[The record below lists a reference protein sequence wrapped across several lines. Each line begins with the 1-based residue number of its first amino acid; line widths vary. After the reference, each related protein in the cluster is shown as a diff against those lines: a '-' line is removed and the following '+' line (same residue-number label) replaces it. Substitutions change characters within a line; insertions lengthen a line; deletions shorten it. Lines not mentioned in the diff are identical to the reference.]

1 MSKSAQPPESDDSV
15 PESDES
21 VRGSEFG
28 ARQPDYRLGE
38 AGDLVI
44 HAGPRQS
51 PRILSVPT
59 RHTAH
64 VIELAD
70 GDDLFASVVGL
81 LESLEVP
88 GLMVEFVA
96 GEFGRINYVYPAYGP
111 DAEHPMSFTSEF
123 HREDPAT
130 LNHASATVG
139 SRDGAAFCH
148 IHASWIT
155 EEGVTRGGHLL
166 PGTRVG
172 PTGMR
177 LRVFALTDAT
187 LLSETDPETGFSAFA
202 PVSAPTGPPTEEPA
216 DAVISRVRP
225 GELIDEAITSVCRE
239 AGFDSAEVRASLGST
254 TGAVFT
260 DATAPWPAVEFTH
273 LTGSIKG
280 ALGEDPRVR
289 FEAEVVDVAGDVHAG
304 VLAARANPVAVTF
317 ELFVLQA

>member
-51 PRILSVPT
+51 PRILSVPS
-59 RHTAH
+59 RHTAL

-96 GEFGRINYVYPAYGP
+96 GEFGRINYGYPAYGP

-130 LNHASATVG
+130 LNPASATVG
-139 SRDGAAFCH
+139 SRDGAAFCP

-155 EEGVTRGGHLL
+155 
-166 PGTRVG
+166 
-172 PTGMR
+172 
-177 LRVFALTDAT
+177 
-187 LLSETDPETGFSAFA
+187 
-202 PVSAPTGPPTEEPA
+202 
-216 DAVISRVRP
+216 
-225 GELIDEAITSVCRE
+225 
-239 AGFDSAEVRASLGST
+239 AE
-254 TGAVFT
+254 
-260 DATAPWPAVEFTH
+260 
-273 LTGSIKG
+273 
-280 ALGEDPRVR
+280 
-289 FEAEVVDVAGDVHAG
+289 
-304 VLAARANPVAVTF
+304 
-317 ELFVLQA
+317 